1 MDKDTINRIIQAGES
16 LAPFLERLNSVNKTL
31 ETLEPVRKQME
42 KVQELIPWNKEK
54 KNKSTLWYFK
64 NEILEYSEPT
74 SKIAL
79 NFLSDT
85 LNKLRDNKERAE
97 KIFKGCIYTALK
109 RERERSIGDT
119 VLQSFISSEGVE
131 SVYLLLNGNISPR
144 ESKIIISYLCV
155 YVGFIQN
162 SIQDVK
168 VKTNINNDICIIRT
182 NRNYQK
188 LAMDAQKTI
197 IRELANERTDY
208 RIEKILRNE
217 LSLKYKHI
225 PSENT
230 LKNWINVIKKHLK
243 ESCGKQ

>member
-1 MDKDTINRIIQAGES
+1 MDKDTINRIIQTGES
-16 LAPFLERLNSVNKTL
+16 LAPLLERLNSVNKTL
-31 ETLEPVRKQME
+31 EPVRKQIS
-42 KVQELIPWNKEK
+42 KLQELDTGKTWETP
-54 KNKSTLWYFK
+54 KSIFWHFK
-64 NEILEYSEPT
+64 NDVLEYSEPT

-79 NFLSDT
+79 NFLRDT

-97 KIFKGCIYTALK
+97 KIVKGCIYTALE
-109 RERERSIGDT
+109 RERERSIEDT
-119 VLQSFISSEGVE
+119 ALQSFISSEGVE

-188 LAMDAQKTI
+188 LAMDAQKII